1 MLLKPGWCSRRHW
14 LSVWQALA
22 VLQHLEELELE
33 RAAVHGAIEVTNHS
47 RPVLFFCACRILR
60 FLTLALPYSRLRR
73 CRPHWRVTST

>member
-33 RAAVHGAIEVTNHS
+33 RAAVHGAIEVTTTA
-47 RPVLFFCACRILR
+47 VLFCSFAPNPPLSHPGPPVVACGVAGRIGG
-60 FLTLALPYSRLRR
+60 
-73 CRPHWRVTST
+73 

>member
-1 MLLKPGWCSRRHW
+1 MLRKSGWCSRRHW

-47 RPVLFFCACRILR
+47 RPVLFFCAESSAFSPWPSRIVACGVAGR
-60 FLTLALPYSRLRR
+60 IGG
-73 CRPHWRVTST
+73 